1 MFNWQINLQL
11 ACCKSKEQAG
21 IAQSQEKKKRGSFS
35 TNFESNIEHSRN
47 SFFQLSTECIKGV
60 LKNRP
65 FAQMDAKWAM
75 KNRIRYALRLSACSI
90 ENALSLEHKMVVLS
104 RIPLCC
110 ARLPLSPKSCSRCT
124 ISYEIFCFSS
134 SGSSFRRFSSRVK
147 TFCSLFTF
155 GIQNFSG
162 LDCST
167 EN

>member
-1 MFNWQINLQL
+1 
-11 ACCKSKEQAG
+11 
-21 IAQSQEKKKRGSFS
+21 
-35 TNFESNIEHSRN
+35 
-47 SFFQLSTECIKGV
+47 
-60 LKNRP
+60 
-65 FAQMDAKWAM
+65 
-75 KNRIRYALRLSACSI
+75 
-90 ENALSLEHKMVVLS
+90 MVVLS

-167 EN
+167 ENWSTKNLSNIQGLFTTSTARTSSTGSASWRIRIDSSTLLICSSVYCTTSAEVKIKIIFNQIRGEKKTKDASMAMDSTHGWEGLERRRRGR